1 MTVNR
6 KSVKKHFLE
15 HWVLYIPLA
24 VLLLAMTLISVYA
37 KWFPSLNVFFKQ
49 AFYFREAPAWGQIG
63 DFFGGI
69 MNPIIAFC
77 TLIVAV
83 LVWRLQKLE
92 LKETRDAIKQQ
103 TFDQFFMSMLASH
116 RSMVEQIAFV
126 DKSGQT
132 LHSGK
137 RAIDSYLQDLIAA
150 AENDGHGHS
159 FLNGSVSKYG
169 VNFDHLT
176 EVKKPLFKIPH
187 KDTERFV
194 VTFCVRFYRI
204 AMPEKKVN
212 NEIKTFF
219 LRDEYLSFEQVFG
232 HLFRSTY
239 QILKIL
245 EEHFYIPHANKDSAQ
260 HKEHEKLKRRYVNLL
275 RAQMSESEFVFF
287 ALSALTKDGKKSWA
301 RSIQLNFFE
310 DRLQNLPW
318 TLKLAESFVINKEN
332 LDQAKQILKGG

>member
-1 MTVNR
+1 MTFNI
-6 KSVKKHFLE
+6 KAIKKFISDHG
-15 HWVLYIPLA
+15 VLYIPA
-24 VLLLAMTLISVYA
+24 FVFLLALALVGVYA
-37 KWFPSLNVFFKQ
+37 KWFPWANHFFHNALN
-49 AFYFREAPAWGQIG
+49 FREAPAWGQIG
-63 DFFGGI
+63 DFFGGV

-77 TLIVAV
+77 TLIVAA
-83 LVWRLQKLE
+83 LVWRLQKME
-92 LKETRDAIKQQ
+92 LKETRDATKQQ

-126 DKSGQT
+126 DQSGQT

-204 AMPEKKVN
+204 AMPEQKVK

-239 QILKIL
+239 QILKIV
-245 EEHFYIPHANKDSAQ
+245 EERFHVSDENINEAQ
-260 HKEHEKLKRRYVNLL
+260 YKEYPKLKRRYVNLL

-287 ALSALTKDGKKSWA
+287 ALSALTKDGEKSWA
-301 RSIQLNFFE
+301 RSIQLDFFE

-318 TLKLAESFVINKEN
+318 TQKLAESFAVNEVS
-332 LDQAKQILKGG
+332 LSEAKQILRDE